1 MRRWLAT
8 LLLVLLP
15 FQFSWAA
22 VGGYCQHETGAA
34 AKHFGHHNHQHE
46 THPGDAGEHE
56 TPKGNVLGAVD
67 SDCSACHAASVAALP
82 DFAALPAL
90 AASSFA
96 IPWFPASPAA
106 PPDAQP
112 ERPNWIDLA

>member
-34 AKHFGHHNHQHE
+34 AKHFGHHNHQHQA
-46 THPGDAGEHE
+46 DAGEHE
-56 TPKGNVLGAVD
+56 TPKGNALGAVD

-82 DFAALPAL
+82 AL
-90 AASSFA
+90 AASSCA

-106 PPDAQP
+106 PPGAQP

>member
-34 AKHFGHHNHQHE
+34 AKHFGHHNHQHQA
-46 THPGDAGEHE
+46 DAGEHE
-56 TPKGNVLGAVD
+56 TP
-67 SDCSACHAASVAALP
+67 
-82 DFAALPAL
+82 
-90 AASSFA
+90 
-96 IPWFPASPAA
+96 
-106 PPDAQP
+106 
-112 ERPNWIDLA
+112 